1 MSRDPFDDARND
13 ETAAWPGA
21 LPARLRCDRGAPCAA
36 DVPGVTM
43 RAWPPSP
50 HTATGQ
56 VDHDLWEYFGH
67 AVALHLRFPLAAV

>member
-36 DVPGVTM
+36 DVPGAAM
-43 RAWPPSP
+43 SAWPPSHP
-50 HTATGQ
+50 ATAQ
-56 VDHDLWEYFGH
+56 LDHERWEYFGH
-67 AVALHLRFPLAAV
+67 GVSLRLRFPLAAV